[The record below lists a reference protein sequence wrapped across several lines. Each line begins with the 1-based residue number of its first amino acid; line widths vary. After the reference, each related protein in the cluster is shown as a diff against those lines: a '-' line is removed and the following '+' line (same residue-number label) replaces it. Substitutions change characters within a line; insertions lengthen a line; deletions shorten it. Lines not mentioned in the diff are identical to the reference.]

1 MKKLENRGWLEHCE
15 KLSFV
20 LLCVLMADCCIFGAG
35 RTIMIGP
42 FGFRMALVALTL
54 LVSLPVMFRDFGFL
68 IKRKVLWLF
77 GILAAWLLIQA
88 VRGITNTPSVW
99 AADVKGY
106 CYFLM
111 LVPAIC
117 VLNSKS
123 RIHRLMKV
131 MLYASG
137 VLAVAALLLTY
148 WYKCDHALFVKIY
161 FMDPQELILDLSPL
175 IDKVVPRLFF
185 RSTNY
190 FLVGC
195 AFSIYFFATE
205 NGKFRWHYP
214 VITGLC
220 LFGMLMSYTRA
231 VYLAAFVTAAVVTVV
246 FMAFSFRKMRIE
258 FWKHLIA
265 ATLVFVVITVGLG
278 AIVGTNYMEHGIR
291 RVVATFGTEE
301 APTNQVPVMPEKT
314 ENTLQVVRLSNVV
327 WEEEPTEAQNN
338 AEMMT
343 TGSDLIRDYT
353 LRELKEWIRMA
364 PIFGHGLGKG
374 VACRHD
380 GLTEYVYHEMVMK
393 TGVIGLLIY
402 MLPVLWLVLSI
413 VDRKHLSKPD
423 KLIAG
428 CWLAVLLGFMGFS
441 YYNPYMNASVG
452 ILYYCCT
459 VGVFVNLKCKRN

>member
-1 MKKLENRGWLEHCE
+1 MKKLENRGWLGHCG

-42 FGFRMALVALTL
+42 LGFRMALTALVL
-54 LVSLPVMFRDFGFL
+54 LVSVPVMFRDFGFL

-77 GILAAWLLIQA
+77 GILAVWLLIQA
-88 VRGITNTPSVW
+88 VRGIANTPSVW
-99 AADVKGY
+99 ATDVKGY

-117 VLNSKS
+117 VLNSRS
-123 RIHRLMKV
+123 RVHRLMKV
-131 MLYASG
+131 MLYASAT
-137 VLAVAALLLTY
+137 LAVAALLLTY
-148 WYKCDHALFVKIY
+148 WYKCNHALFVKIY

-175 IDKVVPRLFF
+175 IDKVVPRLYF

-231 VYLAAFVTAAVVTVV
+231 VYLAAFVTAAVVTAV

-278 AIVGTNYMEHGIR
+278 AIVGTHYIEHGIR
-291 RVVATFGTEE
+291 RVVATFDTEE
-301 APTNQVPVMPEKT
+301 APTNQVPQKT
-314 ENTLQVVRLSNVV
+314 EKVVSLSNVV
-327 WEEEPTEAQNN
+327 WTAEPTEAQNN

-343 TGSDLIRDYT
+343 AGSDLIRDYT

-364 PIFGHGLGKG
+364 PAFGHGLGKG

-380 GLTEYVYHEMVMK
+380 GLTEYFYHEMVMK

-402 MLPVLWLVLSI
+402 MLPVLWLVLSM
-413 VDRKHLSKPD
+413 VDRKRLTKPD

-428 CWLAVLLGFMGFS
+428 CWLAVLLGFLGFS

>member
-1 MKKLENRGWLEHCE
+1 MKKRENRGWLEHCE

-35 RTIMIGP
+35 RTVMVGP
-42 FGFRMALVALTL
+42 FGFRMALVALVL
-54 LVSLPVMFRDFGFL
+54 LVSVPVVLRDFRFL
-68 IKRKVLWLF
+68 IKEKVLWLF
-77 GILAAWLLIQA
+77 GILAAWLLVQA
-88 VRGITNTPSVW
+88 VRGRTNDPGVW
-99 AADVKGY
+99 ATDVKGY

-117 VLNSKS
+117 VLNSKA

-131 MLYASG
+131 MLYACG
-137 VLAVAALLLTY
+137 ALAVAALLLTY

-175 IDKVVPRLFF
+175 IDKVVPRLYF

-195 AFSIYFFATE
+195 AFSIYFFVTE

-214 VITGLC
+214 LITGLC

-231 VYLAAFVTAAVVTVV
+231 VYLAAFITAAVVTVV

-265 ATLVFVVITVGLG
+265 ATLVFAVITVGLG
-278 AIVGTNYMEHGIR
+278 AIVGTNYIEHGIR

-301 APTNQVPVMPEKT
+301 APTNQVPVAPPKT
-314 ENTLQVVRLSNVV
+314 ENTLQVVSLSNVV
-327 WEEEPTEAQNN
+327 WTAEPAETQNN

-343 TGSDLIRDYT
+343 AGSDRIREFT
-353 LRELKEWIRMA
+353 LRELKEWIRSA
-364 PIFGHGLGKG
+364 PMFGHGLGKG
-374 VACRHD
+374 VDCRHD
-380 GLTEYVYHEMVMK
+380 GLTEYFYHEMIMK
-393 TGVIGLLIY
+393 TGLVGLLIY
-402 MLPVLWLVLSI
+402 MMPVLWLVLSMATG
-413 VDRKHLSKPD
+413 KHLTKPA

-428 CWLAVLLGFMGFS
+428 CWLAVLLGFLAFS